1 MLTVKCCA
9 PEGKRKAFRK
19 RVVQNRTQDL
29 KKVHEAFKKIATDE
43 KVRVQELFREH
54 VDFFKE
60 PEEDSAS
67 FIVKEVQVD

>member
-9 PEGKRKAFRK
+9 PAGKRKAFRK

-43 KVRVQELFREH
+43 KARVQELFKDH

-60 PEEDSAS
+60 PEEDSS